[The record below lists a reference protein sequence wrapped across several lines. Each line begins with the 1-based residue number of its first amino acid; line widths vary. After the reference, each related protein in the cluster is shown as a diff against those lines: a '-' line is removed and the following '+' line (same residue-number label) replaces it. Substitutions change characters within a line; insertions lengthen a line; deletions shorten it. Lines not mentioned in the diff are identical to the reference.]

1 MTSGLEWGRQQKR
14 THFITRAQFSPEGPT
29 SYFGC
34 TKCCCRLLRTLIF
47 NPPLVPPIST
57 WTAPSIVARLIVMWA
72 WLHLYAPA
80 GRTVFSSVLHS
91 PPSPR
96 TPALIA
102 SDHQYVAAAD
112 VSLLNLRREHNQPH
126 LLQFFLSTGGPPP
139 RRNHLCSRLSLCGK
153 PPYPRAKKSH
163 NSYSS

>member
-1 MTSGLEWGRQQKR
+1 QDCL
-14 THFITRAQFSPEGPT
+14 FLCPA
-29 SYFGC
+29 
-34 TKCCCRLLRTLIF
+34 L
-47 NPPLVPPIST
+47 PP
-57 WTAPSIVARLIVMWA
+57 
-72 WLHLYAPA
+72 PA
-80 GRTVFSSVLHS
+80 L
-91 PPSPR
+91 PSPR

-139 RRNHLCSRLSLCGK
+139 RRNHLCSPLSLCGK

>member
-1 MTSGLEWGRQQKR
+1 MGKTAEKDTLYNSGSIQPRRPHLLFWLHKVLLPASPYINLQPPAHPPHLHLDGSLYCSPAHCNVSLTSSLCTGRQDCL
-14 THFITRAQFSPEGPT
+14 FL
-29 SYFGC
+29 C
-34 TKCCCRLLRTLIF
+34 
-47 NPPLVPPIST
+47 
-57 WTAPSIVARLIVMWA
+57 
-72 WLHLYAPA
+72 PA
-80 GRTVFSSVLHS
+80 LP

-96 TPALIA
+96 TPGLIA

-139 RRNHLCSRLSLCGK
+139 RRNHLCSPLSLCGK

>member
-1 MTSGLEWGRQQKR
+1 MTPLCHV
-14 THFITRAQFSPEGPT
+14 TSPELKGDGQDCLFLCPA
-29 SYFGC
+29 
-34 TKCCCRLLRTLIF
+34 L
-47 NPPLVPPIST
+47 PP
-57 WTAPSIVARLIVMWA
+57 
-72 WLHLYAPA
+72 PA
-80 GRTVFSSVLHS
+80 L
-91 PPSPR
+91 PSPR

-139 RRNHLCSRLSLCGK
+139 RRNHLCSPLSLCGK

>member
-1 MTSGLEWGRQQKR
+1 MGKTAEKDTLYNSGSIQPRRPHLLFWLHKVLLPASPYINLQPPARPPHLHLDGSLYCSPAHCNVSLTSSLCTGRQDCL
-14 THFITRAQFSPEGPT
+14 FLCPALPPS
-29 SYFGC
+29 
-34 TKCCCRLLRTLIF
+34 LL
-47 NPPLVPPIST
+47 
-57 WTAPSIVARLIVMWA
+57 
-72 WLHLYAPA
+72 
-80 GRTVFSSVLHS
+80 
-91 PPSPR
+91 SPR

-139 RRNHLCSRLSLCGK
+139 RRNHLCSPLSLCGK